1 MSDRA
6 GLGAKLI
13 GSAREKV
20 ISVLELGQSAG
31 LSQSKLLPTRAKGWL
46 HRKYRMLAGLSAPK
60 RKGWEFEVFNLF
72 WKGQYSKFHEAIST
86 RLNEQKP
93 LKLAQLEMVVRMVW
107 HAAANGVLIVDEK
120 LATGFQNQLKLLKE
134 NVPSIYLQGQWLA
147 AEQLSKPSE
156 TSSNSEVNDF
166 AALSRQANLQLS
178 EDLAQ
183 SIAAIRF
190 GLPENWISGHESEP
204 REELQHELRLWLSW
218 LHLSSD
224 SDTLRHARKN
234 MLKSKSF
241 KSVLVI
247 DEGYP
252 NTSNLPLVKYGLQ
265 LAPSGLSKYQPV
277 AKSAIYL
284 LHNSLPWDSQG
295 YATRSHAIIKSTN
308 SQGWSVAG
316 VTRLGY
322 PFDRHTNTR
331 AEEIPEISVIDGV
344 TYHRLG
350 KKLGALSGVSNF
362 LNAYAA
368 RAAKLVGELK
378 PQVIHA
384 ASSNWNGIVGNH
396 LAKQVNVPS
405 VYEVRGLWEVTARS
419 REPGYEFTLRHR
431 LSVALETQACN
442 DASHVFALTNALKAE
457 LIRRGVNSEKIT
469 ILPNCVDVDR
479 FLPRQRDLELEASLG
494 LASKTV
500 IGYVGSLLDYEG
512 LNLLML
518 AAKQLGAN
526 RDDFHVLIVGGGAEY
541 ENLVKQVTDLGIQKL
556 VTFTGRVPHA
566 DVERY
571 YSLIDIAPFPRLALP
586 VCEMVSPLK
595 PFEAMAMEKVCVV
608 SSVDALT
615 EIVQDGVTG
624 RVFEKNSAAD
634 LARVLAE
641 LLDDPAQ
648 IREFGKTSR
657 NWVHEQ
663 RTWARNAQ
671 IVHDTYE
678 SLLSQHTK

>member
-1 MSDRA
+1 MSDRV
-6 GLGAKLI
+6 GPGAKLI

-46 HRKYRMLAGLSAPK
+46 HRKYRRLAGLTAPK
-60 RKGWEFEVFNLF
+60 RKGWEFEVFNIF
-72 WKGQYSKFHEAIST
+72 WKGNYPEFQQALIT
-86 RLNEQKP
+86 RLTQAKP
-93 LKLAQLEMVVRMVW
+93 LKLSQLESVVRMVW
-107 HAAANGVLIVDEK
+107 HAASNGTIAVDEK
-120 LATGFQNQLKLLKE
+120 LQQGFENQLRLLSSEKSS
-134 NVPSIYLQGQWLA
+134 PSVFLRGQWLA
-147 AEQLSKPSE
+147 ALQLSNPEAKSDD
-156 TSSNSEVNDF
+156 NAVNEF
-166 AALSRQANLQLS
+166 AALSSSKDLQIS
-178 EDLAQ
+178 DDVTT

-190 GLPENWISGHESEP
+190 ALPEHWINGHETQP
-204 REELQHELRLWLSW
+204 REALQSELRLWLSW

-234 MLKSKSF
+234 MLKSKSLT
-241 KSVLVI
+241 SVLVI
-247 DEGYP
+247 DEGYSH
-252 NTSNLPLVKYGLQ
+252 TSNLPLVKYGLK
-265 LAPSGLSKYQPV
+265 LSQTELKAYSPV
-277 AKSAIYL
+277 ANSAMYL

-308 SQGWSVAG
+308 SQGWKVSG

-322 PFDRHTNTR
+322 PYDRHTNTR
-331 AEEIPEISVIDGV
+331 AEEIPETSVIDGV
-344 TYHRLG
+344 TYYRLG

-368 RAAKLVGELK
+368 RAATLVADLK
-378 PQVIHA
+378 PAIIHA

-396 LAKQVNVPS
+396 LAEEAGVPS
-405 VYEVRGLWEVTARS
+405 IYEVRGLWEVTARS

-431 LSVALETQACN
+431 LSVALEAQACI
-442 DASHVFALTNALKAE
+442 DASHVFALTRALKEE
-457 LIRRGVNSEKIT
+457 LIRRGVTGEKIT
-469 ILPNCVDVDR
+469 LLPNCVDVDR
-479 FLPRQRDLELEASLG
+479 FLPRMRDTELEAELG
-494 LASKTV
+494 LTGKTV

-512 LNLLML
+512 LNLLMS
-518 AAKQLGAN
+518 AAKELSAN
-526 RDDFHVLIVGGGAEY
+526 RSDFHILIVGGGAEF
-541 ENLVKQVTDLGIQKL
+541 ENLVQQVSDLGIEKW

-595 PFEAMAMEKVCVV
+595 PFEAMAMEKACVV

-624 RVFEKNSAAD
+624 RVFEKNSVVD
-634 LARVLAE
+634 LSRVLAE
-641 LLDDPAQ
+641 LLDNPSQ
-648 IREFGKTSR
+648 IRDYGTTSR
-657 NWVHEQ
+657 KWVEEN
-663 RTWARNAQ
+663 RTWERNAK

-678 SLLSQHTK
+678 QLLSHG

>member
-1 MSDRA
+1 MSDRT
-6 GLGAKLI
+6 GPGAKLI

-46 HRKYRMLAGLSAPK
+46 HRKYRRLAGLTAPK
-60 RKGWEFEVFNLF
+60 RKGWEFEVFNIF
-72 WKGQYSKFHEAIST
+72 WTGNYSEFQAALAR
-86 RLNEQKP
+86 RLNDQKP
-93 LKLAQLEMVVRMVW
+93 LKLAQLEAVVRMVW
-107 HAAANGVLIVDEK
+107 HAASNGTIKVDEN
-120 LATGFQNQLKLLKE
+120 LQQGFENQLRLLSSDKSA
-134 NVPSIYLQGQWLA
+134 PSVFLRGQWLA
-147 AEQLSKPSE
+147 AQQLSDPDAKSDDK
-156 TSSNSEVNDF
+156 SVNDF
-166 AALSRQANLQLS
+166 AALSRSQDLQIS
-178 EDLAQ
+178 DDTVT

-190 GLPENWISGHESEP
+190 ALPEQWINGHELEP
-204 REELQHELRLWLSW
+204 REALQSELRLWLSW

-234 MLKSKSF
+234 MLKSKAMN
-241 KSVLVI
+241 SVLVI

-252 NTSNLPLVKYGLQ
+252 HTSNLPLVKHGLQ
-265 LAPSGLSKYQPV
+265 LTDTDLKSYAPN
-277 AKSAIYL
+277 ANSAIYL

-308 SQGWSVAG
+308 TGDWKVSG

-322 PFDRHTNTR
+322 PYDRHTNTR
-331 AEEIPEISVIDGV
+331 AEEIPETSLIDGV
-344 TYHRLG
+344 TYYRLG

-368 RAAKLVGELK
+368 RAATLVADLK
-378 PQVIHA
+378 PAIIHA

-396 LAKQVNVPS
+396 LAKQAGVPS

-431 LSVALETQACN
+431 LSVALETQACVQ
-442 DASHVFALTNALKAE
+442 ASHVFALTNALKQE
-457 LIRRGVNSEKIT
+457 LIRRGVNGEKIT
-469 ILPNCVDVDR
+469 LLPNCVDVGR
-479 FLPRQRDLELEASLG
+479 FLPRERDTDLEASLG
-494 LASKTV
+494 LTGKTV

-512 LNLLML
+512 LNLLM
-518 AAKQLGAN
+518 AAGKELSATRN
-526 RDDFHVLIVGGGAEY
+526 DFHILIVGGGAATEV
-541 ENLVKQVTDLGIQKL
+541 LSKQVAELGIGDV

-571 YSLIDIAPFPRLALP
+571 YSLVDIAPFPRLALP

-595 PFEAMAMEKVCVV
+595 PFEAMAMEKACVV

-624 RVFEKNSAAD
+624 RVFEKNSVAD

-641 LLDDPAQ
+641 LLDNPSQ
-648 IREFGKTSR
+648 IRHYGTTSR
-657 NWVHEQ
+657 KWVEEN
-663 RTWARNAQ
+663 RTWERNAK
-671 IVHDTYE
+671 IVHDTYKE
-678 SLLSQHTK
+678 LLSHS

>member
-6 GLGAKLI
+6 GPGAKLI

-46 HRKYRMLAGLSAPK
+46 HRKYRMLAGLTAPK

-72 WKGQYSKFHEAIST
+72 WKGNYPEFQRALVT
-86 RLNEQKP
+86 RLNESKP
-93 LKLAQLEMVVRMVW
+93 LKISQLESVVRMVW
-107 HAAANGVLIVDEK
+107 HAASNGTIEIDSNLQQ
-120 LATGFQNQLKLLKE
+120 GFENQLRLVGEDKQTP
-134 NVPSIYLQGQWLA
+134 NVYLRGQWLA
-147 AEQLSKPSE
+147 AQQLSNPDA
-156 TSSNSEVNDF
+156 TSSDKEVDHF
-166 AALSRQANLQLS
+166 AALSRSTDLQIS
-178 EDLAQ
+178 DDVIT

-190 GLPENWISGHESEP
+190 ALPEHWINGHEKQP
-204 REELQHELRLWLSW
+204 REALQSELRLWLSW

-234 MLKSKSF
+234 MLKSKSLT
-241 KSVLVI
+241 SVLVI

-252 NTSNLPLVKYGLQ
+252 HTSNLPLVKSGLQ
-265 LAPSGLSKYQPV
+265 LNQTGLKEFLPITN
-277 AKSAIYL
+277 SAMYL

-308 SQGWSVAG
+308 SRGWKVSG

-322 PFDRHTNTR
+322 PYDRHTNTR
-331 AEEIPEISVIDGV
+331 AEDIPETSLIDGV
-344 TYHRLG
+344 TYYRLG

-368 RAAKLVGELK
+368 RATTLVAELK
-378 PQVIHA
+378 PAIIHA
-384 ASSNWNGIVGNH
+384 ASSNWNGIVGNC
-396 LAKQVNVPS
+396 LAKEAGVPS
-405 VYEVRGLWEVTARS
+405 IYEVRGLWEVTARS

-431 LSVALETQACN
+431 LSVALEAQACIE
-442 DASHVFALTNALKAE
+442 ASHVFALTRALKEE
-457 LIRRGVNSEKIT
+457 LIRRGVAGEKIT
-469 ILPNCVDVDR
+469 LLPNCVDVDR
-479 FLPRQRDLELEASLG
+479 FLPRERDTELEAELG
-494 LASKTV
+494 LTGKTV

-512 LNLLML
+512 LNLLMSAGTEL
-518 AAKQLGAN
+518 SAN
-526 RDDFHVLIVGGGAEY
+526 RSDFHILIVGGGAES
-541 ENLVKQVTDLGIQKL
+541 ENLVKQVAALGIESV

-595 PFEAMAMEKVCVV
+595 PFEAMAMEKACVV

-624 RVFEKNSAAD
+624 RVFEKNSVAD
-634 LARVLAE
+634 FAKVLTE
-641 LLDDPAQ
+641 LLDNPAQ
-648 IREFGKTSR
+648 IREYGVTSR
-657 NWVHEQ
+657 KWVEEN
-663 RTWARNAQ
+663 RTWERNAK

-678 SLLSQHTK
+678 QLLSHG